1 MSNSAGEET
10 SSSAEQAWVELEA
23 AVRRLLD
30 DHAETARRLR
40 VAEAKTAELEQ
51 TLHAVSAGDL
61 NPREMSEELER
72 LKDRNSELHRR
83 LAQGREKVEGV
94 IQRIELIESE
104 RR

>member
-1 MSNSAGEET
+1 MSDSAGET
-10 SSSAEQAWVELEA
+10 TPRAAEQAWGELEA

-30 DHAETARRLR
+30 DHAETRRRLR
-40 VAEAKTAELEQ
+40 VAEAKMAELEQ

-61 NPREMSEELER
+61 DPREMSEELER

-83 LAQGREKVEGV
+83 LALGREKVEGV
-94 IQRIELIESE
+94 LQRIELIESE